1 MSNRPNHVEIDLSAL
16 VDNLNQVK
24 QLVGPGTRIMGIVK
38 SDAYG
43 HGLIPVS
50 RTLERHRI
58 DCLGVAHL
66 HEAMALRAEGIGLP
80 IVILFGLQGSLE
92 AEAAVEHDLTP
103 VLFDLEAAE
112 MLARLSREKNR
123 TVGVHLKVDTGM
135 GRLGIPH
142 DDLAGPI
149 RRILGL
155 KGLCLKALFSHL
167 SSADESCEDYTLIQI
182 HRFRDAIETG
192 RALGALLEHNS
203 LANSAGIMRF
213 PGAHFDMV
221 RPGIMLY
228 GGLPSA
234 AFRCPVVLKPVM
246 HYKARVLQVREMAA
260 DRPIS
265 YGRTYYTKGPRRVA
279 VVSAGY
285 GDGLPRAMAEQGQV
299 MIEGKRSPVLGRM
312 CMNLTI
318 CDVTTL
324 GGVMPGQEVV
334 FLGTQ
339 GNEALTG
346 DEIAKWAGT
355 ISYEVFCALGPRNYR
370 EYRS

>member
-16 VDNLNQVK
+16 VDNLNRVK
-24 QLVGPGTRIMGIVK
+24 QLVGPGTKIMGIVK

-50 RTLERHRI
+50 RTLERQRI

-66 HEAMALRAEGIGLP
+66 HEAMALRTEGIRLP
-80 IVILFGLQGSLE
+80 IVILCGIQGSLE
-92 AEAAVEHDLTP
+92 AEAAVDQDLTP
-103 VLFDLEAAE
+103 VIFDLEVAE
-112 MLARLSREKNR
+112 MLSRVSREKNR

-149 RRILGL
+149 QRILRLEGI
-155 KGLCLKALFSHL
+155 CLKALLSHL
-167 SSADESCEDYTLIQI
+167 SSADESSEDYTLIQI
-182 HRFRDAIETG
+182 RRFRDAIETG
-192 RALGALLEHNS
+192 RALGARLEHNS

-213 PGAHFDMV
+213 PGAHFNMV

-228 GGLPSA
+228 GGLPSE
-234 AFRCPVVLKPVM
+234 AFTCPVMLKPVM
-246 HYKARVLQVREMAA
+246 HYKARVLQVRQIAA
-260 DRPIS
+260 DRPIG
-265 YGRTYYTKGPRRVA
+265 YGRTYYTNGPRRVA

-299 MIEGKRSPVLGRM
+299 LIEGRRAPVLGRM
-312 CMNLTI
+312 CMNLTM

-324 GGVMPGQEVV
+324 AGVMPGQEVV

-339 GNEALTG
+339 GNETITG

-355 ISYEVFCALGPRNYR
+355 ISYEVFCGLGPRNHR

>member
-24 QLVGPGTRIMGIVK
+24 QLVGPGKRIMGIVK

-43 HGLIPVS
+43 HGLVPVS
-50 RTLERHRI
+50 RMLTRRGI
-58 DCLGVAHL
+58 DCIGVAHL
-66 HEAMALRAEGIGLP
+66 HEAMALRADGIEVP
-80 IVILFGLQGSLE
+80 IVILCGLQGALE

-103 VLFDLEAAE
+103 VLFDLEIAE
-112 MLARLSREKNR
+112 ILARVSREKNR
-123 TVGVHLKVDTGM
+123 TIGVHLKVDTGM

-142 DDLAGPI
+142 DELAGPI
-149 RRILGL
+149 TRILGL

-167 SSADESCEDYTLIQI
+167 SSADESSEDYTLTQIQ
-182 HRFRDAIETG
+182 RFRGAVETG
-192 RALGALLEHNS
+192 RTLGARLEHNS
-203 LANSAGIMRF
+203 LANSAGILRF
-213 PGAHFDMV
+213 RDAHFDMV

-234 AFRCPVVLKPVM
+234 TFRSPVPLKPVM

-260 DRPIS
+260 DLPIS
-265 YGRTYYTKGPRRVA
+265 YGRTYYTRGARRVA

-285 GDGLPRAMAEQGQV
+285 GDGLPRAMASEGQV
-299 MIEGKRSPVLGRM
+299 IIEGKRAPILGRM

-318 CDVTTL
+318 CDVTAM
-324 GGVMPGQEVV
+324 GRIMPGQEVV

-339 GNEALTG
+339 GSEAITG
-346 DEIAKWAGT
+346 DEIGKWAGT
-355 ISYEVFCALGPRNYR
+355 ISYEVYCALGPRNHR

>member
-24 QLVGPGTRIMGIVK
+24 QLVGPGTKIMGIVK

-50 RTLERHRI
+50 RALARHRI
-58 DCLGVAHL
+58 DCIGVAHL

-80 IVILFGLQGSLE
+80 IVILCGLQGSRE
-92 AEAAVEHDLTP
+92 AEVVVEHDLTP
-103 VLFDLEAAE
+103 VLFDLEGAE
-112 MLARLSREKNR
+112 ILARVSREKNR
-123 TVGVHLKVDTGM
+123 TTGVHLKVDTGM
-135 GRLGIPH
+135 GRLGIPY
-142 DDLAGPI
+142 DELAGPI
-149 RRILGL
+149 RKILGL
-155 KGLCLKALFSHL
+155 KGLYLKALLSHL
-167 SSADESCEDYTLIQI
+167 SSADESSEDYTLTQI
-182 HRFRDAIETG
+182 HRFRDAVETG
-192 RALGALLEHNS
+192 RALGACLEQNS

-234 AFRCPVVLKPVM
+234 RFRCPVVLKPVM
-246 HYKARVLQVREMAA
+246 HYKGRVLQVKEMAA

-265 YGRTYYTKGPRRVA
+265 YGRTYYTRGPRRVA
-279 VVSAGY
+279 VISAGY
-285 GDGLPRAMAEQGQV
+285 GDGLPRAMAEQGHV
-299 MIEGKRSPVLGRM
+299 IIEGRRAPVLGRM

-318 CDVTTL
+318 CDVTTM
-324 GGVMPGQEVV
+324 GGIMPGQEVV

-339 GNEALTG
+339 GNEAITG
-346 DEIAKWAGT
+346 DEIANWAGT
-355 ISYEVFCALGPRNYR
+355 ISYEVFCALGPRNHR

>member
-16 VDNLNQVK
+16 VDNLNHVK
-24 QLVGPGTRIMGIVK
+24 HLVGPETKIMGIVK

-50 RTLERHRI
+50 RTLERLRI

-80 IVILFGLQGSLE
+80 IVILCGVQGSLE

-103 VLFDLEAAE
+103 VLFDLEVAE
-112 MLARLSREKNR
+112 MLARVSRKKNR
-123 TVGVHLKVDTGM
+123 TIGVHLKVDTGM
-135 GRLGIPH
+135 GRLGISH
-142 DDLAGPI
+142 DELAGPI
-149 RRILGL
+149 GRILRL
-155 KGLCLKALFSHL
+155 EGLCLKALFSHL
-167 SSADESCEDYTLIQI
+167 SSADESCEDFTLTQI
-182 HRFRDAIETG
+182 HRFRDAVETG
-192 RALGALLEHNS
+192 RALGARLEHNS

-221 RPGIMLY
+221 RPGIMIY

-234 AFRCPVVLKPVM
+234 AFTYPVPLKPVM

-260 DRPIS
+260 DRPIG
-265 YGRTYYTKGPRRVA
+265 YGRTYHTKGPRRVA

-299 MIEGKRSPVLGRM
+299 IIEGKRAPVLGRM

-318 CDVTTL
+318 CDVTRL

-339 GNEALTG
+339 GNEAITG

-355 ISYEVFCALGPRNYR
+355 ISYEVFCALGPRNHR